1 MRISDWSS
9 DVCSSD
15 LSRRHLARAVQD
27 AARDRADP
35 LYRAFGLRRLL
46 VDLDLQADRPYRIA
60 ARDFLVGGRRHHA
73 RRFPARIGCEDAD
86 VHRARPAGAYR
97 AAPIGGARRSEE
109 RRVGKECVS
118 TCRSRWAPYH
128 NKNNTHTDRTI
139 YSLYTTMT

>member
-1 MRISDWSS
+1 MSVGVVLRFLKERQYGDPGAGPASPSRS
-9 DVCSSD
+9 ARREPVRT

-86 VHRARPAGAYR
+86 VHRARPAGA
-97 AAPIGGARRSEE
+97 RSEE
-109 RRVGKECVS
+109 
-118 TCRSRWAPYH
+118 
-128 NKNNTHTDRTI
+128 HTSELQ
-139 YSLYTTMT
+139 SLMRISYAVFCLKKKKHK